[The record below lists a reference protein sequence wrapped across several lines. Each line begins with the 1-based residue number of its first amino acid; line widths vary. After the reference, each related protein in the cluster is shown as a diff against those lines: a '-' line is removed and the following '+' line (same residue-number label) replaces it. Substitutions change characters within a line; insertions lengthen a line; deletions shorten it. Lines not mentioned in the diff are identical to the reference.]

1 VPPKNDLE
9 RIYTAAIDALNHGQW
24 ARAQDLAAQLLR
36 GAPHA
41 GGAYFI
47 AGVAASRLGQMDL
60 ALAHLHRAT
69 QLSPQRADYLGEL
82 ARVLHASWRIN
93 EAMAAADRAFAL
105 APTDAV
111 TLTTLGVLYGRS
123 NEHRRAADVFGRA
136 VAIMPEVGEFRFNLG
151 TSLTAIGELERAE
164 QSFLDCLRIEP
175 TNWRAYLTLAELLK
189 KDKGSD
195 HIEMFQ
201 RQLALSE
208 SDDDAALC
216 LNLALA
222 REMETLGRYEPS
234 FAHLSEGKRRG
245 GARRGYTTD
254 RDAALFD
261 ELMRPVTEPQPGQG
275 NASSAPIFIIGMP
288 RSGTT
293 LVERI
298 LSSHPTVHS
307 AGELQNFGIALK
319 RISGSTTPLLL
330 DFDVLA
336 RVRAPNWTALGDEYI
351 SNTRS
356 VAGDRAHFVDKLP
369 HNFLYAGFIARA
381 LPNARII
388 CLRRDPMDTCL
399 SNFRQLFAQTTPY
412 YDYSF
417 DILDT
422 GRYYLLFDK
431 LMAHYERTMPG
442 RILQVGYEDLVEN
455 QEAVT
460 RRLLAHCNLP
470 WDDACLR
477 FEQNEA
483 PVATASAVQVRSP
496 MFRTSM
502 RRWKR
507 YESQLDGLRKL
518 LEAGGVSV
526 D

>member
-1 VPPKNDLE
+1 MNELE
-9 RIYTAAIDALNHGQW
+9 KIYNAAVDALNGAQW

-36 GAPHA
+36 AAPHA

-47 AGVAASRLGQMDL
+47 AGVAAARLGQMDL
-60 ALAHLHRAT
+60 ALVHLHRAT
-69 QLSPQRADYLGEL
+69 QLSPQRADYLAEL
-82 ARVLHASWRIN
+82 ARVLHADWRTN

-105 APTDAV
+105 APTDGV
-111 TLTTLGVLYGRS
+111 TLTTLGVLYARS
-123 NEHRRAADVFGRA
+123 NEHRRAAEVFERA
-136 VAIMPEVGEFRFNLG
+136 VTVMPAVGEFKFNLA
-151 TSLTAIGELERAE
+151 TALTATGDLERAE
-164 QSFLDCLRIEP
+164 QVLLDCLRGEP
-175 TNWRAYLTLAELLK
+175 SNWRAYLALADLLK

-195 HIEMFQ
+195 HIAMFQ

-208 SDDDAALC
+208 ANDDAAMYI
-216 LNLALA
+216 NLALA
-222 REMETLGRYEPS
+222 REMETLGQYDQS

-245 GARRGYTTD
+245 GARRGYTPS

-261 ELMRPVTEPQPGQG
+261 ALMQTVAEPQPGEG
-275 NASSAPIFIIGMP
+275 NPSRAPIFVIGMP

-319 RISGSTTPLLL
+319 RISGSATPLLL
-330 DFDVLA
+330 DFDVLP
-336 RVRAPNWTALGDEYI
+336 RVHAPDWTALGDEYI
-351 SNTRS
+351 RNTRS
-356 VAGDRAHFVDKLP
+356 VAGDREHFVDKLP

-381 LPNARII
+381 LPNASII

-417 DILDT
+417 DLLDT

-431 LMAHYERTMPG
+431 LMAHWERTMPG
-442 RILQVGYEDLVEN
+442 RILQVGYEDLVNN
-455 QEAVT
+455 QEDVT
-460 RRLLAHCNLP
+460 RRILAHCNLP
-470 WDDACLR
+470 WNEACLR
-477 FEQNEA
+477 FEENDA
-483 PVATASAVQVRSP
+483 PVATASAAQVRSP

-507 YESQLDGLRKL
+507 YEPQLAGLREL
-518 LEAGGVSV
+518 LEAGGVTL

>member
-1 VPPKNDLE
+1 MTELE
-9 RIYTAAIDALNHGQW
+9 RTYAAAIDALNNAHW

-36 GAPHA
+36 ASPHA

-47 AGVAASRLGQMDL
+47 AGVAASRLGQIDL
-60 ALAHLHRAT
+60 ALVHLHRAT
-69 QLSPQRADYLGEL
+69 QLSPQRADYLAEL
-82 ARVLHASWRIN
+82 ARVLHAAWRTN

-105 APTDAV
+105 APSDGM
-111 TLTTLGVLYGRS
+111 TLTTLGVLFSRS
-123 NEHRRAADVFGRA
+123 NEHRRAAQVFERA
-136 VAIMPEVGEFRFNLG
+136 AAVMPAVGEFRFNLG
-151 TSLTAIGELERAE
+151 TALTATGQLERAE
-164 QSFLDCLRIEP
+164 QAFLDCLRVDP
-175 TNWRAYLTLAELLK
+175 SNWRAYLALAELLT

-195 HIEMFQ
+195 HIAMFQ
-201 RQLALSE
+201 RQLVLSE
-208 SDDDAALC
+208 TNDDAAMYI
-216 LNLALA
+216 NLALA
-222 REMETLGRYEPS
+222 KEMETLGQYEQS

-245 GARRGYTTD
+245 GARRGDTSE
-254 RDAALFD
+254 RDAALF
-261 ELMRPVTEPQPGQG
+261 EALMQPVAEPRPGEG
-275 NASSAPIFIIGMP
+275 NPSNAPIFVIGMP

-319 RISGSTTPLLL
+319 RVSGSTTPPLL
-330 DFDVLA
+330 DFDVLS
-336 RVRAPNWTALGDEYI
+336 RVRAPQWTRLGDEYI
-351 SNTRS
+351 RNTRS

-381 LPNARII
+381 LPNASIV

-399 SNFRQLFAQTTPY
+399 SNFRQLFAQTTSY

-417 DILDT
+417 DLLNT
-422 GRYYLLFDK
+422 GRYYLLFDR
-431 LMAHYERTMPG
+431 LMAHWERTMPG
-442 RILQVGYEDLVEN
+442 RILQVDYEDLVDR
-455 QEAVT
+455 QEDVT
-460 RRLLAHCNLP
+460 RRILAHCHLP
-470 WDDACLR
+470 WNDACLR
-477 FEQNEA
+477 FEENDA

-507 YESQLDGLRKL
+507 YEAHLGGLRQL
-518 LEAGGVSV
+518 LEAGGVTV

>member
-1 VPPKNDLE
+1 MNELE
-9 RIYTAAIDALNHGQW
+9 RIYTAAIDALNTAQW

-36 GAPHA
+36 ASPHA

-47 AGVAASRLGQMDL
+47 AGVAASRLGQVDL
-60 ALAHLHRAT
+60 ALVHLHRAT
-69 QLSPQRADYLGEL
+69 QLSPQRADYLAEL
-82 ARVLHASWRIN
+82 ARVLHADWRTN

-105 APTDAV
+105 SPTDGV
-111 TLTTLGVLYGRS
+111 TLTTLGVLYARS
-123 NEHRRAADVFGRA
+123 NEHRRAAEVFERA
-136 VAIMPEVGEFRFNLG
+136 VAVMPAVGEFRFNLG
-151 TSLTAIGELERAE
+151 TALTATGDLERAE
-164 QSFLDCLRIEP
+164 QVFLDCLRVEP
-175 TNWRAYLTLAELLK
+175 SNWRAYLALAELLK

-195 HIEMFQ
+195 HIAMFQ

-208 SDDDAALC
+208 ANDDAAMYI
-216 LNLALA
+216 NLALA
-222 REMETLGRYEPS
+222 KEMETLGQYEQS

-245 GARRGYTTD
+245 GTRRGYTSE

-261 ELMRPVTEPQPGQG
+261 ALMQPVAEPQPGQG
-275 NASSAPIFIIGMP
+275 NPSRAPIFVIGMP

-319 RISGSTTPLLL
+319 RVSGSSTPLLL
-330 DFDVLA
+330 DFDVLP
-336 RVRAPNWTALGDEYI
+336 RVRAPDWTALGDEYI
-351 SNTRS
+351 RNTRS

-381 LPNARII
+381 LPNASII

-417 DILDT
+417 DLLDT
-422 GRYYLLFDK
+422 GRYYLLYDK
-431 LMAHYERTMPG
+431 LMAHWERTLPG
-442 RILQVGYEDLVEN
+442 RILQVSYEELVDK
-455 QEAVT
+455 QEEVT
-460 RRLLAHCNLP
+460 RRIVSHCNLP
-470 WDDACLR
+470 WNDACLR
-477 FEQNEA
+477 FEENDA

-507 YESQLDGLRKL
+507 YEPQLGGLREL
-518 LEAGGVSV
+518 LEAGGIAV

>member
-1 VPPKNDLE
+1 MNELE
-9 RIYTAAIDALNHGQW
+9 RIYTAAVDALNGAQW
-24 ARAQDLAAQLLR
+24 PRAQDLAAQLLR
-36 GAPHA
+36 AAPHA

-47 AGVAASRLGQMDL
+47 AGVAASRLGQVDL
-60 ALAHLHRAT
+60 ALVHLHRAT
-69 QLSPQRADYLGEL
+69 QLSPQRADYLAEL
-82 ARVLHASWRIN
+82 ARVLHATWRTN

-105 APTDAV
+105 APSDGV
-111 TLTTLGVLYGRS
+111 TLTTLGVLYSRS
-123 NEHRRAADVFGRA
+123 NEHRRAAKVFERA
-136 VAIMPEVGEFRFNLG
+136 VAVMPAVGEFRFNLG
-151 TSLTAIGELERAE
+151 TSLTATGELERAE
-164 QSFLDCLRIEP
+164 QTFLECLRVDP
-175 TNWRAYLTLAELLK
+175 SNWRAYLALAELLK

-195 HIEMFQ
+195 HIAMFQ
-201 RQLALSE
+201 QQLALSE
-208 SDDDAALC
+208 ANDDAAMYI
-216 LNLALA
+216 NLALA
-222 REMETLGRYEPS
+222 KEMETLGQYDQS

-245 GARRGYTTD
+245 GARRRYTSD

-261 ELMRPVTEPQPGQG
+261 ALMQPVAEPQPGQG
-275 NASSAPIFIIGMP
+275 NPSPAPIFVIGMP

-319 RISGSTTPLLL
+319 RVSGSNTPQLL
-330 DFDVLA
+330 DFDVLS
-336 RVRAPNWTALGDEYI
+336 RVRAPDWTALGDEYI
-351 SNTRS
+351 RNTRS
-356 VAGDRAHFVDKLP
+356 VAGNRAHFVDKLP

-381 LPNARII
+381 LPNASIV

-417 DILDT
+417 DLADT
-422 GRYYLLFDK
+422 ARYYLLFDK
-431 LMAHYERTMPG
+431 LMAHWDRTMPG
-442 RILQVGYEDLVEN
+442 RILQVGYEDLVEK
-455 QEAVT
+455 QEEVT
-460 RRLLAHCNLP
+460 RRIVGHCNLP

-477 FEQNEA
+477 FEENDA

-507 YESQLDGLRKL
+507 YEPHLVGLRQL
-518 LEAGGVSV
+518 LEAGGVTL

>member
-1 VPPKNDLE
+1 MNELE
-9 RIYTAAIDALNHGQW
+9 RIYSAAIHALNDAQW

-36 GAPHA
+36 ASPHA

-47 AGVAASRLGQMDL
+47 AGVAASRLGQIDL
-60 ALAHLHRAT
+60 ALVHLHRAV
-69 QLSPQRADYLGEL
+69 QLSPKRADYLAEL
-82 ARVLHASWRIN
+82 ARVLHADWRTN

-111 TLTTLGVLYGRS
+111 TLTTLGVLFARS
-123 NEHRRAADVFGRA
+123 NEHRRAAQVFERA
-136 VAIMPEVGEFRFNLG
+136 VAVMPAVGEFKFNLG
-151 TSLTAIGELERAE
+151 TALTATGELERAE
-164 QSFLDCLRIEP
+164 QAFLDCLRVEP
-175 TNWRAYLTLAELLK
+175 SNWRAYLALAELLK

-195 HIEMFQ
+195 HIAMFQ
-201 RQLALSE
+201 RQLALSQQNDE
-208 SDDDAALC
+208 AAMYI
-216 LNLALA
+216 NLALA
-222 REMETLGRYEPS
+222 KEMETLGQYESS

-245 GARRGYTTD
+245 GARRGYSPE
-254 RDAALFD
+254 RDVALFD
-261 ELMRPVTEPQPGQG
+261 ALMQPVAEPQPGQG
-275 NASSAPIFIIGMP
+275 HPSRAPIFVIGMP

-319 RISGSTTPLLL
+319 RVSGSTTPTLL

-336 RVRAPNWTALGDEYI
+336 RVRSPQWTAIGDEYI
-351 SNTRS
+351 RNTQS
-356 VAGDRAHFVDKLP
+356 VAGKRAHFVDKLP
-369 HNFLYAGFIARA
+369 HNFLFAGFIARA
-381 LPNARII
+381 LPNASII

-417 DILDT
+417 DLLDT
-422 GRYYLLFDK
+422 GRYYLLLDK
-431 LMAHYERTMPG
+431 LMAHWERTMPG
-442 RILQVGYEDLVEN
+442 RILQVGYEDLVDR
-455 QEAVT
+455 QEETT
-460 RRLLAHCNLP
+460 RRILAHCKLP
-470 WDDACLR
+470 WNDACLR
-477 FEQNEA
+477 FEENDA

-502 RRWKR
+502 QRWKR
-507 YESQLDGLRKL
+507 YEPQLDGLRKL
-518 LEAGGVSV
+518 LEAGGVPL